1 MQRDDDSHLTS
12 SITDWL
18 LLWDQEDQMYKH
30 TFPHPVFK
38 RVGLAVWRR
47 FSSVSGLLAHFHGI
61 ATRLPPNRPIYT
73 FVGRNDLPQSGERV
87 IKYSAAVVHKEGGF
101 SFLAQHHLNEDQICS
116 RDENPHN
123 RFWHLKLFSHAAV

>member
-12 SITDWL
+12 SITNWL
-18 LLWDQEDQMYKH
+18 LLWDQEDQMYY
-30 TFPHPVFK
+30 FPHPVFK

-87 IKYSAAVVHKEGGF
+87 IKNSAVERLCTRREVSPSSPNIISMGIRIAAVAEMETLIIDFG
-101 SFLAQHHLNEDQICS
+101 I
-116 RDENPHN
+116 
-123 RFWHLKLFSHAAV
+123 

>member
-12 SITDWL
+12 SITNWL
-18 LLWDQEDQMYKH
+18 LLWDQEDQMYQH

-87 IKYSAAVVHKEGGF
+87 IKYSAVERLCTRREV
-101 SFLAQHHLNEDQICS
+101 SPSSPNIIS
-116 RDENPHN
+116 IRI
-123 RFWHLKLFSHAAV
+123 RIAAVAEMKTIIIDFGI